1 MICLKG
7 AYAYCSPLSTPVPS
21 LVLVCLCPPHVEL
34 VYHSLSQPSPVYLTL
49 TKLLF
54 LISHL
59 SRHRPSSMP
68 CSIFYIVRDTVTTF
82 LEANGRGYWET
93 SEENIELLQDL
104 YQEVEDK
111 IEGV

>member
-1 MICLKG
+1 MLSYFLVGGSVNDACH
-7 AYAYCSPLSTPVPS
+7 CSLRSKCPVLNPLPPPQ
-21 LVLVCLCPPHVEL
+21 LVL
-34 VYHSLSQPSPVYLTL
+34 
-49 TKLLF
+49 
-54 LISHL
+54 
-59 SRHRPSSMP
+59 SS
-68 CSIFYIVRDTVTTF
+68 RDTVTTF

>member
-1 MICLKG
+1 MVFLKIC
-7 AYAYCSPLSTPVPS
+7 C
-21 LVLVCLCPPHVEL
+21 
-34 VYHSLSQPSPVYLTL
+34 
-49 TKLLF
+49 
-54 LISHL
+54 
-59 SRHRPSSMP
+59 
-68 CSIFYIVRDTVTTF
+68 RDTVTTF

>member
-1 MICLKG
+1 MFQKHDRSLNPLLPPFLLLPPTPSVLPPLLAFFLPFFVVCVFPEIRHCL
-7 AYAYCSPLSTPVPS
+7 A
-21 LVLVCLCPPHVEL
+21 
-34 VYHSLSQPSPVYLTL
+34 
-49 TKLLF
+49 F
-54 LISHL
+54 
-59 SRHRPSSMP
+59 
-68 CSIFYIVRDTVTTF
+68 RDTVTTF